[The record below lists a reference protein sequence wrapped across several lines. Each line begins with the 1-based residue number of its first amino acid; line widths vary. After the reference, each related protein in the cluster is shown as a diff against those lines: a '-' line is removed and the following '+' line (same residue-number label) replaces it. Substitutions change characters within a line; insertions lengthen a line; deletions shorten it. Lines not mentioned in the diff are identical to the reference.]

1 MMLDFFAD
9 GEMQVA
15 FDTDHGQA
23 EDREISLFGVTFK
36 VKQERGSMPISQ
48 DSMIVG
54 NTLWNSSIVLTRY
67 IESGAEGTS
76 HEFSSQFVK
85 GKRAIELGAGCAGL
99 VGLSMACLGCSE
111 VTLTDKA
118 EVLPLLRENVRRFLE
133 AAKELPVGLLPEDS
147 AARSGRIYVEEFDW
161 LDEAQVRRHATN
173 PGFDFVV
180 GRWKGNKIIREKAR
194 ERFSRD
200 NLQAVWREGGR
211 DRRVKGERE
220 IGERK

>member
-15 FDTDHGQA
+15 FDTDHGET

-54 NTLWNSSIVLTRY
+54 NTLWNSSIALTRY

-111 VTLTDKA
+111 VTYPCCGKMCGVSWKRRRNYQWACYRRTVQQEAGKFMWTNSIGWMKLRFKGTPRIQALT
-118 EVLPLLRENVRRFLE
+118 
-133 AAKELPVGLLPEDS
+133 S
-147 AARSGRIYVEEFDW
+147 
-161 LDEAQVRRHATN
+161 
-173 PGFDFVV
+173 
-180 GRWKGNKIIREKAR
+180 
-194 ERFSRD
+194 
-200 NLQAVWREGGR
+200 
-211 DRRVKGERE
+211 
-220 IGERK
+220 